1 MPNAVTLQPYLSL
14 YVTIFSVKELAHLTQ
29 AHYLLK
35 VGPKHLIVW
44 SLNYI
49 TAVFKMQH
57 LAMFNFSSDILKFK
71 TFVTVFFIFFCGV

>member
-1 MPNAVTLQPYLSL
+1 M
-14 YVTIFSVKELAHLTQ
+14 
-29 AHYLLK
+29 
-35 VGPKHLIVW
+35 IVW

-71 TFVTVFFIFFCGV
+71 TFVTVFFIIFVEYDEDSTKSSLWSLKFICVPEHLQQAPTFSYPAAVS